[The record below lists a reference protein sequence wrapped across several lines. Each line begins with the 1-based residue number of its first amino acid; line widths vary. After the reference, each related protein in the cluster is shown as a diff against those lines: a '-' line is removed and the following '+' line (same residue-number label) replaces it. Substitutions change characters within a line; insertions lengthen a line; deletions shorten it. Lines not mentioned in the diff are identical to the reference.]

1 VDVRQSSETERES
14 LNEPTTCRQLNWNLS
29 VGQRVSRGM
38 DTALKIGAPL
48 PAFSLLAQD
57 RSTRALPDTMGP
69 NLLVFYRGDW

>member
-1 VDVRQSSETERES
+1 
-14 LNEPTTCRQLNWNLS
+14 
-29 VGQRVSRGM
+29 M

-48 PAFSLLAQD
+48 PGFSLLAQD